1 MGNLKIQD
9 ELSKVNRRLERLE
22 KGLDILN
29 SDREI
34 LEDVVGRLTAL
45 EEQTRLTRQH
55 DNAVRKDIKEEIN
68 TSGDRVVAA
77 VQEEI
82 ERKVR
87 TIPIKKIRT
96 NYTRILAVGMA
107 LALAL
112 IIYGFWKGGVR
123 IF

>member
-77 VQEEI
+77 VQNEI
-82 ERKVR
+82 ERKVK

-96 NYTRILAVGMA
+96 NYTRILAEGMA

-112 IIYGFWKGGVR
+112 IIYGFWRGGVR
-123 IF
+123 LF

>member
-77 VQEEI
+77 VQNEI
-82 ERKVR
+82 ERKVK

-112 IIYGFWKGGVR
+112 IIYGFWRGGVR
-123 IF
+123 LF

>member
-77 VQEEI
+77 VQNEI
-82 ERKVR
+82 ERKVK
-87 TIPIKKIRT
+87 TIPIKKIKT

-123 IF
+123 LF